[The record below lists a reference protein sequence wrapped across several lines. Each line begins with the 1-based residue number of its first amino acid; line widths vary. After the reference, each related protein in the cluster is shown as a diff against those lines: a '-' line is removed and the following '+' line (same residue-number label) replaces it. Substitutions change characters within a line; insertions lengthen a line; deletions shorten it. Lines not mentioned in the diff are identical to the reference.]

1 MPSLGQRR
9 RVLFG
14 EAIRILR
21 SDLEPSQLSQLDS
34 AAPWVLS
41 PSRVLGAAGKRSLL
55 ADV

>member
-41 PSRVLGAAGKRSLL
+41 PSSVLGAAGKRSLL
-55 ADV
+55 AV